1 MEKKEEIIIKML
13 PSDIKTI
20 LDVGV
25 SRNCYPKY
33 DVTTIDCVKGADII
47 QDFNKS
53 QKLPFEDNSF
63 DLVMANQILEHLANS
78 EEIMSEIKRI
88 SKKYIFI
95 GLPNELNWKAR
106 IKFLIGRPDWSG
118 YSEYHHKHFFTI
130 SKIEEFIKIFFGKY
144 KKREY
149 WEPSR
154 HKLFPNSLNEY
165 LAGRFPTSF
174 SKEAYY
180 LIDMKDCKK
189 ETKYDTEAEIQCY

>member
-95 GLPNELNWKAR
+95 GLP
-106 IKFLIGRPDWSG
+106 
-118 YSEYHHKHFFTI
+118 I